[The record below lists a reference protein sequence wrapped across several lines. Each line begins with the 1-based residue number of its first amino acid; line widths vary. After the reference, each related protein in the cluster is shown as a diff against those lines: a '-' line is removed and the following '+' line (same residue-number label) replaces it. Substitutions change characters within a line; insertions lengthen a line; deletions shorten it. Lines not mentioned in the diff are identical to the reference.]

1 MWPESQKRSVFGSS
15 DMSSSYR
22 QNDFIINEEEYSDE
36 DFEEVVDKII

>member
-1 MWPESQKRSVFGSS
+1 
-15 DMSSSYR
+15 MSSSYR